1 MKEKRYQTEVILPQ
15 WYRQFA
21 KRAVPVSLSFLLAA
35 GGWANSN
42 IAFSPFSDVSTM
54 QQQQSVSG
62 VVKGSDGE
70 TLVGVHVRVKGTNK
84 ATLTD
89 ADGRYSINAPEGAV
103 LQFTYIGY
111 EKQEISVS
119 HRVLDVVL
127 HIAENSLEE
136 AVVIGYGSVRKADL
150 AGSVAVMDQK
160 AFRDQPITQVSDAI
174 QGRVSGVQVINSG
187 VPGGS
192 VKVRVRGTSSIHNSN
207 EPLYVVDGVVRESGI
222 TGINPEDIQSM
233 QVLKDASS
241 TAIYGSRGSNGVV
254 LIQTKNGK
262 SGRTEVIFDAS
273 LGMAN
278 ATRLP
283 KVMGTKEYADLYVK
297 YKLNGTPTAALQP
310 FLDGSNAGIDWV
322 DQVTQSGL
330 TQNYKLSISKG
341 NQDTQFY
348 LSGNYMNNEG
358 VVVGTGFER
367 YNVKLNASSKVFNWL
382 EVIADI
388 QASRNEGKR
397 GGFGMGQTNPLWIAY
412 NYSPTMNMYLSDGRT
427 FSRDPYNAASADNP
441 YALLTADE
449 SESLSN
455 IVTGRVDFKFHLAK
469 GLTFT
474 TTNGVDYSDSKG
486 YGFRPLRMNN
496 GQNSMSNSDRYH
508 LMLQSTNNLTYN
520 NKWGDH
526 GLTVTAVYEAMQS
539 ETRTMGISGKSLR
552 AESVGWWDVKNATIR
567 DSYNEYSK
575 YAIMS
580 GVGRIMYNYADRYM
594 LTATFRADGSSR
606 FSKDKWG
613 YFPSIA
619 AAWTMSNEDFMKP
632 LRDQISN
639 AKLRISYGVIGNQNI
654 SPYSTLGLMSTTSF
668 NFGTSNNYTGYIAN
682 GIATPNLT
690 WEKTKQFDLGIDL
703 GFWNNRLELGIDIF
717 SKRTT
722 DALLKQKQPGYLG
735 GAAYWINAGEIKNSG
750 IDLGL
755 TAHIFQSSDFGWSTT
770 LNASYNKNKV
780 VKLTAA
786 DPILYGSSPSQGT
799 VDPVSIVKEGE
810 AIGTFYGY
818 VWEGLD
824 PVTGLDKYQDLNQ
837 NGKIDAD
844 DRQVI
849 GNANPDIT
857 FGWNNTLRYKQW
869 EFNAFFNAAFGAQR
883 LNLVRFAMNS
893 MVGAS
898 MFVTDA
904 DYIANMGKTMPS
916 LDAVGNNNLGNS
928 TKWLENAD
936 YFRAENIS
944 IAYNLT
950 REQTKFA
957 NIRLSFSV
965 QNLFTITNYKG
976 SDPSGFSFGNS
987 DYENGVDMGAFPTAR
1002 TFTLGAR
1009 FTF

>member
-89 ADGRYSINAPEGAV
+89 ADGRYSINAPEGSV

-254 LIQTKNGK
+254 LIQTKSGK

>member
-42 IAFSPFSDVSTM
+42 IAFSPSSGVSTM

>member
-89 ADGRYSINAPEGAV
+89 ADGRYSINAPEGSV

-254 LIQTKNGK
+254 LIQTKSGK

-735 GAAYWINAGEIKNSG
+735 GAGYWINAGEIKNSG

>member
-35 GGWANSN
+35 GGRANSN

-89 ADGRYSINAPEGAV
+89 ADGRYSINAPEGSV

-254 LIQTKNGK
+254 LIQTKSGK

-455 IVTGRVDFKFHLAK
+455 IITGRVDFKFHLAK

-508 LMLQSTNNLTYN
+508 FMLQSTNNLTYN

-580 GVGRIMYNYADRYM
+580 GVGRIMYNYAERYM

-735 GAAYWINAGEIKNSG
+735 GATYWINAGEIKNSG

-824 PVTGLDKYQDLNQ
+824 PVTGLDKYQDLNP

-849 GNANPDIT
+849 GNANPDLT

>member
-1 MKEKRYQTEVILPQ
+1 MKEKGYQTGAIVPL
-15 WYRQFA
+15 WYQQFA
-21 KRAVPVSLSFLLAA
+21 KRAIPVSLGLLLAA
-35 GGWANSN
+35 SGWANAN
-42 IAFSPFSDVSTM
+42 IASSPSSVVTSL
-54 QQQQSVSG
+54 QQQQSISG
-62 VVKGSDGE
+62 VVTGSDGE

-89 ADGRYSINAPEGAV
+89 SNGRYSINAGKGEV
-103 LQFTYIGY
+103 LEFSYIGY
-111 EKQEISVS
+111 EKQEVAVND
-119 HRVLDVVL
+119 RVQDVVL
-127 HIAENSLEE
+127 NLAENSLEE
-136 AVVIGYGSVRKADL
+136 AVVIGYGAVRKADL

-160 AFRDQPITQVSDAI
+160 AFKDQPITQVSDAI
-174 QGRVSGVQVINSG
+174 QGRVSGVQVISSG
-187 VPGGS
+187 VPGGN
-192 VKVRVRGTSSIHNSN
+192 VKVRVRGTSSIHNTN

-222 TGINPEDIQSM
+222 AGLNPEDIQSM

-254 LIQTKNGK
+254 LIQTKSGK

-273 LGMAN
+273 LGIAN

-283 KVMGTKEYADLYVK
+283 KVMSTKEYADLYVK

-310 FLDGSNAGIDWV
+310 YLDGTNPGIDWV
-322 DQVTQSGL
+322 DQVTQTGL

-367 YNVKLNASSKVFNWL
+367 YNVKLNASSKVYHWL
-382 EVIADI
+382 EVVADI
-388 QASRNEGKR
+388 QAARNEGKR

-412 NYSPTMNMYLSDGRT
+412 NYSPTMNMYLADGRT
-427 FSRDPYNAASADNP
+427 FARDQYNCSSADNP

-496 GQNSMSNSDRYH
+496 GQNSMSNSDNSH

-539 ETRTMGISGKSLR
+539 EIRTMGISGKNLR
-552 AESVGWWDVKNATIR
+552 AESVGWWDVKNATVR
-567 DSYNEYSK
+567 DSYNDYTK

-580 GVGRIMYNYADRYM
+580 GVGRVMYNYADRYM

-613 YFPSIA
+613 FFPSIA
-619 AAWTMSNEDFMKP
+619 AAWTMTNEDFMKP

-639 AKLRISYGVIGNQNI
+639 VKLRVSYGVIGNQNI

-668 NFGTSNNYTGYIAN
+668 NFGTLNNYTGYIAN

-722 DALLKQKQPGYLG
+722 DALLRQRQPGYLG

-750 IDLGL
+750 VDLGL
-755 TAHIFQSSDFGWSTT
+755 TAHLFQGSDFGWSTT

-786 DPILYGSSPSQGT
+786 EPIIYGTTPSAGT

-824 PVTGLDKYQDLNQ
+824 PRTGLDKYQDLNE
-837 NGKIDAD
+837 NGKIDAG
-844 DRQVI
+844 DRKVI

-904 DYIANMGKTMPS
+904 DYIANMGTTMPK

-928 TKWLENAD
+928 TKWLENAN

-944 IAYNLT
+944 VAYNFT
-950 REQTKFA
+950 REKTKFA
-957 NIRLSFSV
+957 DIRLSFSV